1 MTDALL
7 QVARA
12 PLTAI
17 ALTLAAFVF
26 ALWLY
31 RRTGWLV
38 LQPVLVTMLLIIA
51 GIRLLQLDYAAYR
64 EAVVPIAWLL
74 GPTTVALAVPL
85 YRNLRRIRANLWPV
99 LVTLLVGGCAIV
111 ALTLL
116 TAWLLGADVPVLMTL
131 ATKSVTMPIAMPLAE
146 QLGGLAAL
154 AAVLV
159 MLTGVLGTV
168 TLPPLLRLTGVVH
181 PAARGMAYG
190 MNAHAVGTARALEEG
205 DECAAFAAL
214 AMGALG
220 VLTALLLP
228 AAVLGWRWLGALV

>member
-1 MTDALL
+1 M
-7 QVARA
+7 
-12 PLTAI
+12 
-17 ALTLAAFVF
+17 
-26 ALWLY
+26 
-31 RRTGWLV
+31 
-38 LQPVLVTMLLIIA
+38 
-51 GIRLLQLDYAAYR
+51 
-64 EAVVPIAWLL
+64 
-74 GPTTVALAVPL
+74 ALAVPL
-85 YRNLRRIRANLWPV
+85 YRNLRRIRDNLWPV
-99 LVTLLVGGCAIV
+99 LATLLVGGSAIV
-111 ALTLL
+111 VLTLMS
-116 TAWLLGADVPVLMTL
+116 AWLLGADLPVLMTL

-168 TLPPLLRLTGVVH
+168 LVPPLLQLAGVVH

-228 AAVLGWRWLGALV
+228 AAVLGWRLITA

>member
-7 QVARA
+7 QVVHA

-38 LQPVLVTMLLIIA
+38 LQPVLITMLLIIA

-99 LVTLLVGGCAIV
+99 LVTLLVGGSASVGSQFQFFLVTILKIEPNPIV
-111 ALTLL
+111 
-116 TAWLLGADVPVLMTL
+116 MIHI
-131 ATKSVTMPIAMPLAE
+131 IAQKFTDIA
-146 QLGGLAAL
+146 
-154 AAVLV
+154 
-159 MLTGVLGTV
+159 
-168 TLPPLLRLTGVVH
+168 
-181 PAARGMAYG
+181 
-190 MNAHAVGTARALEEG
+190 
-205 DECAAFAAL
+205 
-214 AMGALG
+214 
-220 VLTALLLP
+220 
-228 AAVLGWRWLGALV
+228 